1 MVIRGL
7 VNDSDKGFLNTT
19 CEIVNPFFTTWS
31 DANLVQIGITVYKW
45 NNVLVV
51 VVLQSNRSVCHKH
64 FQLKRGKSIALDF
77 LLLLS
82 DHLG

>member
-51 VVLQSNRSVCHKH
+51 VFFRATGLFVINISS
-64 FQLKRGKSIALDF
+64 
-77 LLLLS
+77 
-82 DHLG
+82 

>member
-1 MVIRGL
+1 M

-19 CEIVNPFFTTWS
+19 CEIINLFFTTRS

-51 VVLQSNRSVCHKH
+51 VVLQSNRSVCYKH
-64 FQLKRGKSIALDF
+64 FQPKRGKSIALNF